1 MSAPATAAPV
11 PPRTDAPINVVV
23 YRDDGPVAHAIGR
36 ALAGRVPAVLTL
48 LVGLAPLIAA
58 VAIEGGDAS
67 NGLLAAVIAWLI
79 LCGSASSGTLP
90 REHRRWALPV
100 LVRGGEYITLVWIGA
115 IAGQDT
121 YPATYALLAALAY
134 RHYDLVY
141 RLRHRAEV
149 PPRWLNLLALGWEGR
164 LVLAYVLLVTGALPT
179 GFFVWAGLLAVVEI
193 GETVAAWRAF
203 ERARRPAL
211 YEDDE
216 DEID

>member
-23 YRDDGPVAHAIGR
+23 YRDDGPAAHALGR

-48 LVGLAPLIAA
+48 IVGLAPLIAA

-67 NGLLAAVIAWLI
+67 NGLVAAVIAWLI
-79 LCGSASSGTLP
+79 LCGAASSGTLP
-90 REHRRWALPV
+90 LEHRRWTLPV

-115 IAGQDT
+115 IAGSDT
-121 YPATYALLAALAY
+121 YPPTYALLAALAY

-179 GFFVWAGLLAVVEI
+179 GFFVWAALLAVVEI

-203 ERARRPAL
+203 GRGRRPAL